1 MMQVRS
7 LVGYTSSQKP
17 IYQYDAAD
25 IRHVSHDVADY
36 SIEDYFDAVAV
47 FDYLDLLYW
56 RKYGESSKEYNNSRA
71 MMVFYDARISREYKE
86 QRRVELR
93 LLTAF
98 DLSNY
103 GRKHCVPYLQELI
116 GN

>member
-1 MMQVRS
+1 MQVRS

-17 IYQYDAAD
+17 IYQYYAED
-25 IRHVSHDVADY
+25 IKRMSQDVADFTN
-36 SIEDYFDAVAV
+36 EDYFDAFTV
-47 FDYLDLLYW
+47 FDYLLLVY
-56 RKYGESSKEYNNSRA
+56 RRRSGEFPEDYISGRI
-71 MMVFYDARISREYKE
+71 MMVFHNARISREYKD

-93 LLTAF
+93 LITAF

-116 GN
+116 GS